1 MVSEKCPVVAMDQYT
16 ENLSG
21 FLAMSA
27 LEEMIVFIWVPG
39 QVGGRGK
46 LAADSAARDAL
57 SGDISDKLIPF
68 SDLKPHITCEYF

>member
-1 MVSEKCPVVAMDQYT
+1 MF
-16 ENLSG
+16 LSG
-21 FLAMSA
+21 SPARWT

-57 SGDISDKLIPF
+57 DGDISDELIPF
-68 SDLKPHITCEYF
+68 SDLKTGVNKYVLEL

>member
-27 LEEMIVFIWVPG
+27 LEEIWLQTLLLGMPSVVTSQTSSSPS
-39 QVGGRGK
+39 Q
-46 LAADSAARDAL
+46 
-57 SGDISDKLIPF
+57 
-68 SDLKPHITCEYF
+68 T